1 MKKMTNDNLYEWNLA
16 ITIHND
22 KIKNALK
29 KKKENDLKH
38 RKKMRTIENE
48 KEAKYKATRKKTA
61 QMRAQSVQHVS
72 RLQNKHDLAMERWK
86 RMSLEEDKIEQDL

>member
-1 MKKMTNDNLYEWNLA
+1 MFLENEKKWADLAEQVLKKQIHMKKMSNDNLYEWNLA

-38 RKKMRTIENE
+38 RKKMRTIEQD
-48 KEAKYKATRKKTA
+48 KDAKYKATRKKTA

-72 RLQNKHDLAMERWK
+72 RLQ
-86 RMSLEEDKIEQDL
+86 